1 MMKYGLY
8 LTIDGG
14 KEMILV
20 GEYRMRRAALEAMK
34 ELSLDVE
41 RIGRQAKGKDVTCLE
56 VINHYNYTT
65 MDYIPV

>member
-1 MMKYGLY
+1 MKYGLY

-14 KEMILV
+14 KEMVLV
-20 GEYRMRRAALEAMK
+20 GLFRYRKEALEAMK
-34 ELSLDVE
+34 ALSQDEE
-41 RIGRQAKGKDVTCLE
+41 RICRQAKGKDVTCLE